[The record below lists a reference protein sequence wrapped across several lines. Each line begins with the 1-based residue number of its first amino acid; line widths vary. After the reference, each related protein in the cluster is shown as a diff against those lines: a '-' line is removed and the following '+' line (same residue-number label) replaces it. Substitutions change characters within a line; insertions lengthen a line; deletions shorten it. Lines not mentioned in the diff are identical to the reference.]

1 MLYTK
6 SMPDIYKKHLLV
18 TLLLVPIVMFINS
31 SITIH
36 AYEGIET
43 YYIRYDVKS
52 SKNKIMGDDLLM
64 IPAKNDFRAENFSQI
79 STTGVI
85 SAAPGESKISV
96 EKRIKNN
103 SLKAILVD
111 NGLKSVKVKDVD
123 TVISYEGVIIT
134 PLNILKNTYN
144 EKKNIFLY
152 EVQVEFSPIAFPD
165 KWETLKIKDRIKEVF
180 YDFFQ
185 LFK

>member
-1 MLYTK
+1 MIYTK
-6 SMPDIYKKHLLV
+6 TMPDTYKKNLLI
-18 TLLLVPIVMFINS
+18 TLLLVPIIMLIT
-31 SITIH
+31 SIITTH
-36 AYEGIET
+36 ADEGIKT
-43 YYIRYDVKS
+43 YYLRYDVKT
-52 SKNKIMGDDLLM
+52 SKNKITDDDLLM
-64 IPAKNDFRAENFSQI
+64 IPAKNDFRTEKFSQI

-85 SAAPGESKISV
+85 SAAPGESKIII

-103 SLKAILVD
+103 SLKALLVD
-111 NGLKSVKVKDVD
+111 NGLKSVMVKDVD

-144 EKKNIFLY
+144 KDQDNYHY

-165 KWETLKIKDRIKEVF
+165 KWEMLNKKHRIKKIF

-185 LFK
+185 LFI

>member
-1 MLYTK
+1 MHTK
-6 SMPDIYKKHLLV
+6 TMPDTYKNRSLV
-18 TLLLVPIVMFINS
+18 ALLLVPIVIVIAS
-31 SITIH
+31 SVTIH
-36 AYEGIET
+36 ASEGIET

-52 SKNKIMGDDLLM
+52 SKNTIMGDDLLM

-85 SAAPGESKISV
+85 SAAPGESKVSV
-96 EKRIKNN
+96 EKRIRNN
-103 SLKAILVD
+103 SLKAILVN

-123 TVISYEGVIIT
+123 TVVSYEGVIIT

-144 EKKNIFLY
+144 EEKNNYFY
-152 EVQVEFSPIAFPD
+152 KVQVEFSPIAFPD
-165 KWETLKIKDRIKEVF
+165 KWETLNIKHRIKEIF
-180 YDFFQ
+180 YNFFQ